1 VLGLVLGVP
10 AGAALKVAG
19 YPSDEL
25 YAWWILLGAVLAGM
39 LVVSAM
45 IAVRQVALAG
55 GLAIGTTVGIALAP
69 LVVVIDIVTQSA

>member
-1 VLGLVLGVP
+1 MGGLVLGVP

-25 YAWWILLGAVLAGM
+25 YAWWIMLGAVLTGM
-39 LVVSAM
+39 LVVSAVV
-45 IAVRQVALAG
+45 AVRHLALAG
-55 GLAIGTTVGIALAP
+55 GLAIGTTAGIALAP